1 VSFRIGDKVVY
12 PNHGVA
18 TIEEIRDS
26 SLLGQRMT
34 LLCLRVASNDTKVM
48 VPREKTDE
56 VGIRKLIPP
65 KDVRKLLTALRSH
78 DVDPAEDWKGRYQ
91 ANADLMRTGEIWEV
105 AKVLKGLAV
114 LSIRKEL
121 SDRERRMMEKAH
133 YLVVS
138 EIAEVSGLEE
148 VEISK
153 RVERALT
160 TLKDK
165 VAGNGER

>member
-1 VSFRIGDKVVY
+1 VSYRIGDKVVY

-18 TIEEIRDS
+18 TIEEIRNS
-26 SLLGQRMT
+26 SLLGQRTT

-56 VGIRKLIPP
+56 VGIRKLIPS
-65 KDVRKLLTALRSH
+65 KEVRKLFTALRSN

-114 LSIRKEL
+114 LSTQKEL

-133 YLVVS
+133 FLVVS
-138 EIAEVSGLEE
+138 ELAEVSGEE
-148 VEISK
+148 EPEISK
-153 RVERALT
+153 RVDRALG
-160 TLKDK
+160 TLMEK
-165 VAGNGER
+165 ASGNGGS